1 MTSNELKHQAKVQK
15 WGLAIQD
22 CRSSGLSVREWC
34 RQRGITPTTY
44 YRWEREVLSG
54 IGRKDAEGRSGGTFV
69 ELPAPQP
76 LRNNSESAYDYE
88 TFIEKDSIQITAE
101 EFANEMFCPIV
112 KSAED
117 LVNEIRQIESYDYQ
131 KLEVF
136 RKDVFADCDGNSVR
150 RVAEYLQQQR

>member
-1 MTSNELKHQAKVQK
+1 MAADVIVGDYSALFFE
-15 WGLAIQD
+15 
-22 CRSSGLSVREWC
+22 SVLL
-34 RQRGITPTTY
+34 GKPMY
-44 YRWEREVLSG
+44 S
-54 IGRKDAEGRSGGTFV
+54 
-69 ELPAPQP
+69 
-76 LRNNSESAYDYE
+76 SAYDYE

>member
-1 MTSNELKHQAKVQK
+1 MEQMDSLQRANQQQRLVEWSRRVEA
-15 WGLAIQD
+15 

-76 LRNNSESAYDYE
+76 LRNNSERTATLNIGSS
-88 TFIEKDSIQITAE
+88 SIDLYQ
-101 EFANEMFCPIV
+101 EMGP
-112 KSAED
+112 ELLRT
-117 LVNEIRQIESYDYQ
+117 LVELLRQ
-131 KLEVF
+131 
-136 RKDVFADCDGNSVR
+136 C
-150 RVAEYLQQQR
+150 